1 MSYNR
6 GMTISRRIPGRLA
19 ALLAAAMLAWTAQA
33 QQSPLRNL
41 PKDAPAGYLT
51 HLTEMTFSLDGQR
64 VRLAPGGI
72 IRGANNMIL
81 TPGMVPRESL
91 VLYQKDADGNLS
103 RAWVLNREEAGKAN
117 VSARMPW
124 QTSPEA
130 GTALNQI
137 LGGGQTAP
145 GQTPVGARGQAP
157 GFMQQL
163 PPAPAAEAP
172 VAGSAQ

>member
-6 GMTISRRIPGRLA
+6 RMTTFRRIPGRVA
-19 ALLAAAMLAWTAQA
+19 VLLAAAAFACVAQA
-33 QQSPLRNL
+33 QSPLRTL
-41 PKDAPAGYLT
+41 PKDAAAGYLT
-51 HLTEMTFSLDGQR
+51 HVTEMTFSLDGQR

-72 IRGANNMIL
+72 IRGSNNMIV
-81 TPGMVPRESL
+81 TPAMVPRESL
-91 VLYQKDADGNLS
+91 VAYQKDADGNLS
-103 RAWVLNREEAGKAN
+103 RAWILSREEAGKAN

-163 PPAPAAEAP
+163 PPAPAAEPP

>member
-6 GMTISRRIPGRLA
+6 RMTTSRRTPGRLGV
-19 ALLAAAMLAWTAQA
+19 LLAAAAFACA
-33 QQSPLRNL
+33 AHAQSPLRTL
-41 PKDAPAGYLT
+41 PKDASAGYLT
-51 HLTEMTFSLDGQR
+51 HVTEMTFNLDGQR

-81 TPGMVPRESL
+81 MPGMVPRESL
-91 VLYQKDADGNLS
+91 VAYQKDADGNLS
-103 RAWVLNREEAGKAN
+103 RAWVLSRDEAAKAN
-117 VSARMPW
+117 VNARLLPW

-137 LGGGQTAP
+137 LGGAQTAP

-172 VAGSAQ
+172 ATGSSQ